1 MSISLL
7 LQFLTPVITPLILAL
22 AKKVAPRIPSKAIPI
37 AAPAI
42 GAVIAG
48 ISAIGANNPSN
59 LALGAA
65 LGMAG
70 VGIREIKDQIMPAK
84 NGGWADSGDAAK

>member
-1 MSISLL
+1 MSIALL
-7 LQFLTPVITPLILAL
+7 LQFLTPVITPLILAA
-22 AKKVAPRIPSKAIPI
+22 AKKVAPRISPKAIPI

-48 ISAIGANNPSN
+48 LGAIGANNPTN

-65 LGMAG
+65 LGLAG
-70 VGIREIKDQIMPAK
+70 VGVREIKDRIAPAQ
-84 NGGWADSGDAAK
+84 NGGWPVTGDDAK

>member
-1 MSISLL
+1 MSIALL
-7 LQFLTPVITPLILAL
+7 LQFLTPVITPLILAV

-42 GAVIAG
+42 GAVLAG
-48 ISAIGANNPSN
+48 IGAIGANNPSN
-59 LALGAA
+59 LAMGAV

-70 VGIREIKDQIMPAK
+70 VCVREIKDQIMPAK
-84 NGGWADSGDAAK
+84 NGGWSDTGDTAK